1 MKTNRYPY
9 MAWNDLLAIHVQR
22 GEDNM
27 SNSNS
32 RKWIPVVPAA
42 ALLLL
47 TLAILA
53 PAVSAAAEI
62 WVPEGGN
69 QTIQQAVNNAT
80 PGDTII
86 VADGTYTENVD
97 VNVDHL
103 TIRSQNGSANCIVNA
118 ANPNDHVFKVAA
130 DYVNI
135 SGFTATGATGTS
147 FSGIYLNSAQHCKI
161 SENNASGNYYGIYL
175 DSSSDNTLTENTA
188 NSNEYGIDLYSSS
201 DNTLTNNTA
210 NSNTYYGIWLCFLS
224 DNNTLTSNIANSNEY
239 GIWLSSSNSNTLT
252 ENIANSNGCGIHLWW
267 WSSDN
272 TLTNNTANSNKHGIW
287 LCSSTN
293 NNVSCNWVQNNTEAG
308 FYLVH
313 GSTGN
318 TIANNSII
326 ANGVV
331 KGDGSYQWQFRNNQ
345 SDEVSTADN
354 WWGTADTTIINASI
368 YDQTYDAGW
377 GSVTTAPRLSG
388 PAPCAPVPELPTI
401 ALLAVGLSLL
411 AGYVRIERRK

>member
-1 MKTNRYPY
+1 
-9 MAWNDLLAIHVQR
+9 
-22 GEDNM
+22 
-27 SNSNS
+27 
-32 RKWIPVVPAA
+32 
-42 ALLLL
+42 
-47 TLAILA
+47 
-53 PAVSAAAEI
+53 
-62 WVPEGGN
+62 
-69 QTIQQAVNNAT
+69 
-80 PGDTII
+80 
-86 VADGTYTENVD
+86 
-97 VNVDHL
+97 
-103 TIRSQNGSANCIVNA
+103 A

-161 SENNASGNYYGIYL
+161 SENNASGNRCGICLYYSHHNTLTKNTANSNGCGIHL
-175 DSSSDNTLTENTA
+175 WWWSSDNTLTNNTA
-188 NSNEYGIDLYSSS
+188 NSNNYGIWLYSSS

-252 ENIANSNGCGIHLWW
+252 ENIANSNGCGIHLWG
-267 WSSDN
+267 SS
-272 TLTNNTANSNKHGIW
+272 S
-287 LCSSTN
+287 N

-354 WWGTADTTIINASI
+354 WWGTADTAIINASI
-368 YDQTYDAGW
+368 YDWAYTFW
-377 GSVTTAPRLSG
+377 GKSRVTTDPRLSG
-388 PAPCAPVPELPTI
+388 SAPCAPVPELPTI
-401 ALLAVGLSLL
+401 LLLAVGLFML